1 MSEKKTCK
9 YFRIHFF
16 HFMFRLMAICY
27 LCEHEHVWVCVSV
40 FFLYFFLALSLLAK
54 PKVEWEIFLYFRRKP
69 KLDIADVIRNEFRC
83 KRMLGCSY
91 LASFFVCFLALKKS
105 KCSFCVCCGFVCWT
119 TFFWISVIINSE
131 LFFYFSKILLRAL
144 KWMDERVSNHILRIK
159 LFIFRLNSISLS
171 LCPCVPVHLHNRSL

>member
-27 LCEHEHVWVCVSV
+27 LCEHVWVCVSL

-105 KCSFCVCCGFVCWT
+105 KCSFCVCYGYVCWT

-131 LFFYFSKILLRAL
+131 LF
-144 KWMDERVSNHILRIK
+144 
-159 LFIFRLNSISLS
+159 SISRKFYWE
-171 LCPCVPVHLHNRSL
+171 H